1 MANPELKSSDNGETR
16 ARICLNVEDFEEA
29 SRSLVELKNRNKKL
43 AREVTLKILRER
55 IGDVFYRAHAFDVLY
70 SAGIE
75 DAVAYI
81 ESDGCTESAYFL
93 GAMIDVVTEDA
104 GALIGCDEILRAVS
118 ALRRVLEVRTREDDR
133 SLAMKRARFEEAY
146 RLR

>member
-1 MANPELKSSDNGETR
+1 MFDAN
-16 ARICLNVEDFEEA
+16 CLAVEDVEEA
-29 SRSLVELKNRNKKL
+29 SSSLLELKKANKTL

-55 IGDVFYRAHAFDVLY
+55 IGDVFYRALAFDVLY
-70 SAGIE
+70 SVAMQ

-81 ESDGCTESAYFL
+81 GSDGCTESVYVL

-104 GALIGCDEILRAVS
+104 GALTGRDEILKAVS
-118 ALRRVLEVRTREDDR
+118 VLRRVLEVRPQDDDR
-133 SLAMKRARFEEAY
+133 SLAIKRARFEEAY